1 MSNVICLAGFSNS
14 GKSTSIKYLDH
25 NSNFIVSCT
34 NKQLQIPG
42 FRKKYP
48 KVAIKDKKLLG
59 NWYISNDY
67 ENIRKIMK
75 NVSLSRPEIKT
86 IVVDDAN
93 YLLSNETFVKALDKG
108 YEKFSVM
115 AKNYYDLI
123 QFCQTLREDIT
134 VIFITHLENYGT
146 EIDPL
151 YRMWTTGKML
161 TTQVNLDGLFSYIIY
176 SEKIVDDATNEV
188 KYQFKTRTDG
198 NDTCR
203 SVQGCFKDKYIEPNL
218 RLVVDTI
225 TKFENEDDEDIESNE
240 NNETED

>member
-1 MSNVICLAGFSNS
+1 MSSIICLAGLSNS
-14 GKSTSIKYLDH
+14 GKSTSIKYLDPE
-25 NSNFIVSCT
+25 STFIVSCT

-48 KVAIKDKKLLG
+48 KITIDDGKLKG
-59 NWYISNDY
+59 NWYVNNNYAQI
-67 ENIRKIMK
+67 EKILSA
-75 NVSLSRPEIKT
+75 VSKSRPEIKT
-86 IVVDDAN
+86 IILDDAN
-93 YLLSNETFVKALDKG
+93 YLLSNETFQNALNKG

-123 QFCQTLREDIT
+123 QYCQSLRDDIT
-134 VIFITHLENYGT
+134 VVFITHVENYGT

-176 SEKIVDDATNEV
+176 SERYIDEATDDV
-188 KYQFKTRTDG
+188 SYRFKTRTDG

-203 SVQGCFKDKYIEPNL
+203 SVQGCFEDKYIEPNL
-218 RLVVDTI
+218 KLVVDTI
-225 TKFENEDDEDIESNE
+225 NKFEFGE
-240 NNETED
+240 